1 MYQILKGFE
10 LKIKGLMDVTYQ
22 ISLFIFLQPRSRQVS
37 LRFLWVGALVLGKK
51 TLSVSTAL
59 TNYLIG
65 VLVLVVY
72 VVLPKFTFEEGSIGR
87 HFYSSGKTLLSFEK
101 VL

>member
-1 MYQILKGFE
+1 MLPTK
-10 LKIKGLMDVTYQ
+10 
-22 ISLFIFLQPRSRQVS
+22 SLFLSFYSRAAARLG

-65 VLVLVVY
+65 VLILVVY
-72 VVLPKFTFEEGSIGR
+72 VVLPKFTFEEALEDI
-87 HFYSSGKTLLSFEK
+87 FYSSGKTLSFEK

>member
-1 MYQILKGFE
+1 MLPTK
-10 LKIKGLMDVTYQ
+10 
-22 ISLFIFLQPRSRQVS
+22 SLFLSFYSRAAARLG